1 MDFRSPA
8 SIRVEG
14 AWLVLQKK
22 NGKTAPNG
30 NGLRGRP
37 VSLSKTEMVE
47 VVLPQDANVLGNVL
61 GGRVMHL
68 VDISAAVAALRHAR
82 SHVVTASVDHVDFR
96 NPIRVGE
103 LILLQSSVN
112 RVFNTS
118 LEVGVKVL
126 SENPLTGER
135 KHTTSAY
142 VTFVSVDAEGRPHA
156 APPLILETAEDR
168 RRWRDAGVRREL
180 RVAHEK
186 RLSKKK

>member
-1 MDFRSPA
+1 M
-8 SIRVEG
+8 
-14 AWLVLQKK
+14 VLQKK